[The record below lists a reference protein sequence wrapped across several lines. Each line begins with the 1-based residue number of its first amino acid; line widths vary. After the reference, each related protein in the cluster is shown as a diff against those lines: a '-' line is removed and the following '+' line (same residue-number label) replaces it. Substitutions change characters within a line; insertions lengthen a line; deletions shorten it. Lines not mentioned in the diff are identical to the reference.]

1 LEIVVVNTVQFVLD
15 QSSGLKKKRNASMK
29 KIGLIGGTSW
39 HSTVEYYKILN
50 QRVNDYYE
58 NNTNPTLWIYNLN
71 QQEIYQHQ
79 QIGQWEE
86 IAAIIF
92 KASIQLQD
100 LGVDALALCANTPHK
115 VLSQIQPK
123 LSIPFLHIADAI
135 GQEIKRKD
143 LHKVG
148 LLGTRFTMEE
158 NFIKGRLTSDYQVEV
173 IVPEEVTQFE
183 IHGLIVEEMS
193 MGIFSPNAINYF
205 QEVIQ
210 ELATRGAEAVIL
222 GCTEIPLLL
231 EGVTCTLPLIDS
243 LASHCDLL
251 LDFILGK

>member
-1 LEIVVVNTVQFVLD
+1 
-15 QSSGLKKKRNASMK
+15 
-29 KIGLIGGTSW
+29 
-39 HSTVEYYKILN
+39 
-50 QRVNDYYE
+50 
-58 NNTNPTLWIYNLN
+58 LN

-115 VLSQIQPK
+115 VVSQIQSK

-143 LHKVG
+143 YQKVG

-173 IVPEEVTQFE
+173 IVPDEATQFE

-193 MGIFSPNAINYF
+193 VGIFSPNAINYF

-231 EGVTCTLPLIDS
+231 KDVPCSLPTIDS
-243 LASHCDLL
+243 LACHCDMIV
-251 LDFILGK
+251 DFILGK